1 MITGPDKYL
10 PQHLE
15 GLYSRPRDQYAI
27 CDLNITSGIHTRVV
41 QGRKGNYRQTN
52 YFIMKLSHF
61 TEDYIHYYSNGTPA
75 ATYLGFLHAK
85 QAKWRHL
92 RRKE

>member
-1 MITGPDKYL
+1 M
-10 PQHLE
+10 
-15 GLYSRPRDQYAI
+15 SRDYWARQILASAFRGSVFSPRDQYAI
-27 CDLNITSGIHTRVV
+27 CELNITSGIHTRVV

-85 QAKWRHL
+85 LAK
-92 RRKE
+92 